1 MEAAENGLLR
11 KAGCIWFDMFIWLS
25 YKLLRLV
32 LLRVNP
38 RVPVRGE
45 GGGRAFEAFW
55 CSSARGC

>member
-1 MEAAENGLLR
+1 MEAAENGLVR
-11 KAGCIWFDMFIWLS
+11 EAGHNRFGVFIWLS

-45 GGGRAFEAFW
+45 GG
-55 CSSARGC
+55 